1 MSRSRDLSQGTTRTE
16 FVFTATDGQT
26 TFSTDDTST
35 ALAYSVGKID
45 VFLNGVR
52 LAPADFTAT
61 NGTSIVL
68 ASGANTSDVMLV
80 VTYGTFQ
87 VADLGA
93 ALTSDLNITDQ
104 KIVGSALELD
114 CSGNIIL
121 DADGGQVQ
129 YNDAGTNIG
138 LIQMDAS
145 QNFVIRSMVSDK
157 DFVIKGNDGGSTITA
172 CTFDMSAAGAATFN
186 DDVTAFSDVCLK
198 KDIDTIDNALEKVK
212 SLRGVFF
219 NRKDNNVDRQ
229 TGVIAQEVE
238 KVLPEVVRETKDEK
252 KIKSV
257 AYGNMVGVLIEAIKE
272 LNAKVE
278 ELQNADKERRNIS

>member
-35 ALAYSVGKID
+35 ALAYAVGKID

-93 ALTSDLNITDQ
+93 ALSSSLDIGANGIT
-104 KIVGSALELD
+104 GSAIVLD
-114 CSGNIIL
+114 SSGDITL
-121 DADGGQVQ
+121 DADGADTIFKDG
-129 YNDAGTNIG
+129 GTEFGRITNSST
-138 LIQMDAS
+138 D
-145 QNFVIRSMVSDK
+145 FVLKTAVSDR
-157 DFVIKGNDGGSTITA
+157 DFILKGNDGGSEITA
-172 CTFDMSAAGAATFN
+172 LTVDMSAAGAATFN
-186 DDVTAFSDVCLK
+186 NDVTAFSDVILK
-198 KDIDTIDNALEKVK
+198 DDINTIDNALERVQGM
-212 SLRGVFF
+212 RGVFF
-219 NRKDNNVDRQ
+219 NRKDINSSRQ

-238 KVLPEVVRETKDEK
+238 PFLPEVVRETKDEN

-278 ELQNADKERRNIS
+278 ELQHADKE

>member
-1 MSRSRDLSQGTTRTE
+1 MSRSRDISKGTTRTE

-26 TFSTDDTST
+26 TFNTDDSSTS
-35 ALAYSVGKID
+35 LAYVVGKID

-80 VTYGTFQ
+80 VAYGTFQ
-87 VADLGA
+87 VADLSA
-93 ALTSDLNITDQ
+93 ALTSALDLGANKLT
-104 KIVGSALELD
+104 GSAIELD
-114 CSGNIIL
+114 CSGDITI
-121 DADGGQVQ
+121 
-129 YNDAGTNIG
+129 DAGGADTIFKDDGTEFGRITNSSS
-138 LIQMDAS
+138 D
-145 QNFVIRSMVSDK
+145 FVLKTAVGDK
-157 DFVIKGNDGGSTITA
+157 DFILKGVDDSSEITA
-172 CTFDMSAAGAATFN
+172 LTVDMSAAGAATFN
-186 DDVTAFSDVCLK
+186 NDVTAFSDVILK
-198 KDIDTIDNALEKVK
+198 DNIDTIDNALDRVK
-212 SLRGVFF
+212 GMRGVFF
-219 NRKDNNVDRQ
+219 DRKDNKQQRQ

-238 KVLPEVVRETKDEK
+238 PFLPEVVRETKDEK

-278 ELQNADKERRNIS
+278 ELQHADKE

>member
-1 MSRSRDLSQGTTRTE
+1 MSRSRDISKGTTRTE

-26 TFSTDDTST
+26 TFSTDDSST
-35 ALAYSVGKID
+35 ALAYVVGKID

-80 VTYGTFQ
+80 VAYGTFQ

-93 ALTSDLNITDQ
+93 ALTSALDLGSNKLT
-104 KIVGSALELD
+104 GSAIELD
-114 CSGNIIL
+114 CSGDITI
-121 DADGGQVQ
+121 
-129 YNDAGTNIG
+129 DAGGADTIFKDDGTEFGRITNSST
-138 LIQMDAS
+138 D
-145 QNFVIRSMVSDK
+145 FVLKTSVGDK
-157 DFVIKGNDGGSTITA
+157 DFILKGVDDSSEITA
-172 CTFDMSAAGAATFN
+172 LTVDMSAAGAATFN
-186 DDVTAFSDVCLK
+186 NDVTAFSDVILK
-198 KDIDTIDNALEKVK
+198 DNIDTIDNALDRVK
-212 SLRGVFF
+212 GMRGVFF
-219 NRKDNNVDRQ
+219 DRKDNKQQRQ

-238 KVLPEVVRETKDEK
+238 PFLPEVVRETKDEK

-278 ELQNADKERRNIS
+278 ELQHADKE

>member
-1 MSRSRDLSQGTTRTE
+1 MSRSRDLSKGTTRTE
-16 FVFTATDGQT
+16 FVFTSTDGQT

-35 ALAYSVGKID
+35 ALSYVVGKID

-80 VTYGTFQ
+80 VAYGTFQ

-93 ALTSDLNITDQ
+93 ALTSALDLGANKLT
-104 KIVGSALELD
+104 GSAIELD
-114 CSGNIIL
+114 CSGDITI
-121 DADGGQVQ
+121 
-129 YNDAGTNIG
+129 DAGGADTIFKDDGTEFGRITNSSS
-138 LIQMDAS
+138 D
-145 QNFVIRSMVSDK
+145 FVLKTAVGDK
-157 DFVIKGNDGGSTITA
+157 DFILKGVDDSSEITA
-172 CTFDMSAAGAATFN
+172 LTVDMSAAGAATFN
-186 DDVTAFSDVCLK
+186 NDVTAFSDVILK
-198 KDIDTIDNALEKVK
+198 DNIDTIDNALDRVK
-212 SLRGVFF
+212 GMRGVFF
-219 NRKDNNVDRQ
+219 DRKDNKQQRQ

-238 KVLPEVVRETKDEK
+238 PFLPEVVRETKDEK

-278 ELQNADKERRNIS
+278 ELQHADKE

>member
-1 MSRSRDLSQGTTRTE
+1 MSRSRDISKGTTRTE

-26 TFSTDDTST
+26 TFSTDDSSTS
-35 ALAYSVGKID
+35 LAYVVGKID

-80 VTYGTFQ
+80 VAYGTFQ
-87 VADLGA
+87 VADLSA
-93 ALTSDLNITDQ
+93 ALTSALDLGANKLT
-104 KIVGSALELD
+104 GSAIELD
-114 CSGNIIL
+114 CSGDITI
-121 DADGGQVQ
+121 
-129 YNDAGTNIG
+129 DAGGADTIFKDDGTEFGRITNSSS
-138 LIQMDAS
+138 D
-145 QNFVIRSMVSDK
+145 FVLKTAVGDK
-157 DFVIKGNDGGSTITA
+157 DFILKGVDDSSEITA
-172 CTFDMSAAGAATFN
+172 LTVDMSAAGAATFN
-186 DDVTAFSDVCLK
+186 NDVTAFSDVILK
-198 KDIDTIDNALEKVK
+198 DNIDTIDNALDRVK
-212 SLRGVFF
+212 GMRGVFF
-219 NRKDNNVDRQ
+219 DRKDNKQERQ

-238 KVLPEVVRETKDEK
+238 PFLPEVVRETKDEK

-278 ELQNADKERRNIS
+278 ELQHADKE

>member
-1 MSRSRDLSQGTTRTE
+1 MSRSRDISKGTTRTE

-26 TFSTDDTST
+26 TFSTDDSST
-35 ALAYSVGKID
+35 ALSYVVGKID

-68 ASGANTSDVMLV
+68 ASGANTSDVLFV

-93 ALTSDLNITDQ
+93 ALSSDLALGSNKLT
-104 KIVGSALELD
+104 GSAIELD
-114 CSGNIIL
+114 CSGDITI
-121 DADGGQVQ
+121 
-129 YNDAGTNIG
+129 DAGGADTIFKDDGTEFGRITNSSS
-138 LIQMDAS
+138 D
-145 QNFVIRSMVSDK
+145 FVLKTAVGDK
-157 DFVIKGNDGGSTITA
+157 DFILKGVDDSSEITA
-172 CTFDMSAAGAATFN
+172 LTVDMSAAGAATFN
-186 DDVTAFSDVCLK
+186 NDVTAFSDVILK
-198 KDIDTIDNALEKVK
+198 DNIDTIDNALDRVK
-212 SLRGVFF
+212 GMRGVFF
-219 NRKDNNVDRQ
+219 DRKDNKQQRQ

-238 KVLPEVVRETKDEK
+238 PFLPEVVRETKDEK

-278 ELQNADKERRNIS
+278 ELQHADKE

>member
-1 MSRSRDLSQGTTRTE
+1 MSRSRDISKGTTRTE

-35 ALAYSVGKID
+35 SLSYAVGKID
-45 VFLNGVR
+45 VFLNGIR

-61 NGTSIVL
+61 NGTSVVL
-68 ASGANTSDVMLV
+68 ASGASASDVLFV
-80 VTYGTFQ
+80 VTFGTFQ

-104 KIVGSALELD
+104 KITGSAIQLD
-114 CSGNIIL
+114 CSGDITF
-121 DADGGQVQ
+121 DADGADIILS
-129 YNDAGTNIG
+129 DAGTEFGRITNSSTDMV
-138 LIQMDAS
+138 IQTA
-145 QNFVIRSMVSDK
+145 VSDK
-157 DFVIKGNDGGSTITA
+157 DFLLKGNDGGSTITA
-172 CTFDMSAAGAATFN
+172 LTVDMSAAGAATFN
-186 DDVTAFSDVCLK
+186 NDVTAFSDVILK
-198 KDIDTIDNALEKVK
+198 DNIDTIDNALDRVK
-212 SLRGVFF
+212 GMRGVFF
-219 NRKDNNVDRQ
+219 DRKDNKQQRQ

-238 KVLPEVVRETKDEK
+238 PFLPEVVRETKDEK

-278 ELQNADKERRNIS
+278 ELQHADKE

>member
-1 MSRSRDLSQGTTRTE
+1 MSRSRDISKGTTRTE

-26 TFSTDDTST
+26 TFSTDDSST
-35 ALAYSVGKID
+35 ALSYVVGKID

-68 ASGANTSDVMLV
+68 ASGANTSDVLFV

-87 VADLGA
+87 VADLSA
-93 ALTSDLNITDQ
+93 ALTSALDLGANKLT
-104 KIVGSALELD
+104 GSAIELD
-114 CSGNIIL
+114 CSGDITI
-121 DADGGQVQ
+121 
-129 YNDAGTNIG
+129 DAGGADTIFKDDGTEFGRITNSSS
-138 LIQMDAS
+138 D
-145 QNFVIRSMVSDK
+145 FVLKTAVGDK
-157 DFVIKGNDGGSTITA
+157 DFILKGVDDSSEITA
-172 CTFDMSAAGAATFN
+172 LTVDMSAAGAATFN
-186 DDVTAFSDVCLK
+186 NDVTAFSDVILK
-198 KDIDTIDNALEKVK
+198 DNIDTIDNALDRVK
-212 SLRGVFF
+212 GMRGVFF
-219 NRKDNNVDRQ
+219 DRKDNKQQRQ

-238 KVLPEVVRETKDEK
+238 PFLPEVVRETKDEK

-278 ELQNADKERRNIS
+278 ELQHDDKE